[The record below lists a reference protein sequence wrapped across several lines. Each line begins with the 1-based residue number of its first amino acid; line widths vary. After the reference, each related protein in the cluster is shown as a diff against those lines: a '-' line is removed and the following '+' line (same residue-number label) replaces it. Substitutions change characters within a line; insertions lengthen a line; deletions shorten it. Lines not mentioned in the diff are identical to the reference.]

1 MARPASVHPTEFELE
16 ILKVLWES
24 SPLTVREIRDS
35 MAEAGRDSAHTT
47 VITIL
52 NIMVDKK
59 YLKKKKQ
66 GKGYLFWPVVSE
78 ENVSTKML
86 GDIVN
91 RVFSGSAKSLILNL
105 LDGDEDIDEDELK
118 ELRKRIN
125 QKMKEQKK

>member
-24 SPLTVREIRDS
+24 SPLMVREIREL
-35 MAEAGRDSAHTT
+35 MAKSGRENAHTT

-52 NIMVDKK
+52 NIMVEKK

-66 GKGYLFWPVVSE
+66 GKSYLFWPVVSE
-78 ENVSTKML
+78 EDVSSKML
-86 GDIVN
+86 GDMVV

-105 LDGDEDIDEDELK
+105 LDGEDIDESELK

>member
-1 MARPASVHPTEFELE
+1 MARPASIHPTEFELE
-16 ILKVLWES
+16 VLQVLWES
-24 SPLTVREIRDS
+24 SPLTVREIRDAL
-35 MAEAGRDSAHTT
+35 AEAGRDSAHTT
-47 VITIL
+47 VITML

-66 GKGYLFWPVVSE
+66 GKGYLFWHVVSE

-86 GDIVN
+86 GDMVN

-105 LDGDEDIDEDELK
+105 LDGEDIEEDELK

>member
-1 MARPASVHPTEFELE
+1 MAHSASVHPTEFELE
-16 ILKVLWES
+16 ILKILWES

-35 MAEAGRDSAHTT
+35 MAAAGRDNAHTT

-59 YLKKKKQ
+59 YLKKKKR

-105 LDGDEDIDEDELK
+105 LDGEEDIDEDELK

-125 QKMKEQKK
+125 QKMKEQKQ

>member
-1 MARPASVHPTEFELE
+1 MARSASVHPTEFELE
-16 ILKVLWES
+16 ILKILWES

-35 MAEAGRDSAHTT
+35 MAAAGRDNAHTT

-59 YLKKKKQ
+59 YLKKKKR

-105 LDGDEDIDEDELK
+105 LDGEEDIDEDELK

-125 QKMKEQKK
+125 QKMKEQKQ

>member
-24 SPLTVREIRDS
+24 SPLTVREIRDT
-35 MAEAGRDSAHTT
+35 MATAGRDNAHTT

-52 NIMVDKK
+52 NIMVQKK

-86 GDIVN
+86 GDMVN

-105 LDGDEDIDEDELK
+105 LDGEEDIDEDELK

>member
-16 ILKVLWES
+16 VLKVLWES
-24 SPLTVREIRDS
+24 SPLTVREIRDA
-35 MAEAGRDSAHTT
+35 MAKSGRDSAHTT
-47 VITIL
+47 VITML

-59 YLKKKKQ
+59 YVKKKKQ

-78 ENVSTKML
+78 ENVSSKML
-86 GDIVN
+86 GDMVH

-105 LDGDEDIDEDELK
+105 LDGENIEEAELK

>member
-86 GDIVN
+86 GDMVN

-105 LDGDEDIDEDELK
+105 LDGEEDIVEDELK

-125 QKMKEQKK
+125 QKMKEHKK